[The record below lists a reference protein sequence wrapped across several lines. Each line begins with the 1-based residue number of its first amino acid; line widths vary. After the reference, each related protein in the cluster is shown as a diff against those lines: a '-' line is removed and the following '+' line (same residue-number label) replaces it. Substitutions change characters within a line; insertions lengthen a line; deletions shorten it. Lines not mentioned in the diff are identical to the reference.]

1 MFRDESKR
9 QGLPNIEI
17 TIRHGFLTWSKN
29 HVSVHR
35 LRFLGFFSPD
45 SDICVFHVGDH
56 AVEE

>member
-17 TIRHGFLTWSKN
+17 TIQHGFLTWSKN

-45 SDICVFHVGDH
+45 SDICVGDH